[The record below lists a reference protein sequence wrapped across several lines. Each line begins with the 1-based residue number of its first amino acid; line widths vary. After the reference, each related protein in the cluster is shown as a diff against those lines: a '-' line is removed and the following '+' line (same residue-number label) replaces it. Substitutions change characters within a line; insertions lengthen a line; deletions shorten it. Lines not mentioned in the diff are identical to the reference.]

1 VVGVSAAT
9 QLFADDAGFVR
20 APVAL
25 VYRRLTHV
33 GAWPSWW
40 DGVRVR
46 ALPVVDGDEVWAI
59 EFRGAR
65 ARRVRVAARCHG
77 WRFNGGFT
85 QTLRGDLEG
94 RSEFWL
100 EPTHGGTVVHHV
112 LVATSPLARP
122 TSVLADH
129 RRAVRR
135 GLWGL
140 KEALEL
146 EVRTAVGLTA

>member
-1 VVGVSAAT
+1 VGGVTAV

-33 GAWPSWW
+33 GAWPAWW

-46 ALPVVDGDEVWAI
+46 ALPSVAGDEVWAI

-65 ARRVRVAARCHG
+65 LRRVRVAARCHG

-85 QTLRGDLEG
+85 QSLRGDLEG

-100 EPTHGGTVVHHV
+100 EPSHGGTVVHHV
-112 LVATSPLARP
+112 LVATSRAPRP
-122 TSVLADH
+122 ATVLADH

-140 KEALEL
+140 KEAVEL
-146 EVRTAVGLTA
+146 EVRTAVGLTP